1 MNKPPCSSMMSMNT
15 PDMVCSGYLNTPAGT
30 TLLLTLRDFLQSMEP
45 QLKTLVSSSMKP
57 WTSSWMPTQRYRAPY
72 LASTTGILL
81 TSDASVSLSTCST
94 PPVSQVKVL
103 AVPVTCCAKYMS
115 ISWRNSLVLMAIAAA
130 SSILPQVLSGCLL
143 RCLNRPVV
151 ESMTRAAA
159 QVACSCRP
167 KNFSMH
173 TMLIRLLSL
182 STARSSMSVPGV

>member
-1 MNKPPCSSMMSMNT
+1 MSMST
-15 PDMVCSGYLNTPAGT
+15 PGTACSGYLNTPAGT
-30 TLLLTLRDFLQSMEP
+30 TLRKTQRDFLQSMEP

-94 PPVSQVKVL
+94 PPVSQAKAL
-103 AVPVTCCAKYMS
+103 AVPVTCWAKCTS
-115 ISWRNSLVLMAIAAA
+115 TSWRNSLVLKASAAA
-130 SSILPQVLSGCLL
+130 SSILPQALSGCWL
-143 RCLNRPVV
+143 RCLNLPVAAF
-151 ESMTRAAA
+151 MTRAVA
-159 QVACSCRP
+159 QAACSFRP

-182 STARSSMSVPGV
+182 STARSSMSVRGVWRR